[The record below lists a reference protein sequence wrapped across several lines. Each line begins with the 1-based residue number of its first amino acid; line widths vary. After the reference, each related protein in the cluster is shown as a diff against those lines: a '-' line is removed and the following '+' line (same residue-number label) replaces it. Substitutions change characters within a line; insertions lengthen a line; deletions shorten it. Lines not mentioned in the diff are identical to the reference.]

1 MPTGL
6 FDDLVEAEEPKQSSE
21 TNGLYD
27 DLVDR
32 DEGTTLSGKY
42 FPPEER
48 KGITYEGHY
57 YPSIYEMEKERET
70 QVRKTLP
77 KGAFQHFREGV
88 TKGFVGSAAMGG
100 YALTQSDDKL
110 KYLLMSEQKKLQAS
124 EGEPTFTEKAADVAG
139 NLLGAGITSVVGQM
153 AGGGKPALAA
163 QFGLQSAGDSFLKA
177 GLRAMAEGKTPD
189 EAVKIAR
196 KVAIAG
202 AGIGAVEGV
211 AVPVGGGSAAQ
222 VLKSAGAGGAIFGGG
237 TAAGNIAEQQAG
249 LKTPIFEGVMQGALF
264 GSAFPVV
271 LGGAG
276 AAARAL
282 LRKGARTPA
291 PAPPPIE
298 PTIRPAAPIEP
309 VPQVTQEATIPA
321 PEGFPPLP
329 RREPSG
335 LSMVEPETQPQP
347 SRGEIKATP
356 ALLEQLPPGKLAEV
370 PVSELLK
377 QPVERGPALAA
388 VEELG
393 QSIRR
398 RTDFEKA
405 RAETVS
411 QQHEAIVHPDKPLT
425 DNQLGLIEDSLKR
438 AILENQIPGERPG
451 IIAGSKLEKWADDF
465 LSTDPRYRVS
475 ANPVDV
481 LVKDIAAL
489 SIKGAAVIERGI
501 RDYPAWSAEMS
512 KLYGEE
518 VKPILRKV
526 YMQSLQMKGANALQ
540 RETAQVLQPVR
551 EQPGE
556 GQGQVPIQERVRETS
571 PRSEQPVQPGEGTK
585 AQVPLTELLNKPVQE
600 IAAAYESIP
609 PDQIAS
615 YGVENFNRALG
626 EKASTPEDIAALK
639 MFVRGDVL
647 ASSDK
652 TVSGG

>member
-6 FDDLVEAEEPKQSSE
+6 FDDLVETEEPKPSE
-21 TNGLYD
+21 TKGLYD

-48 KGITYEGHY
+48 KGVTYEGHY

-88 TKGFVGSAAMGG
+88 TKGFAGSAATGG
-100 YALTQSDDKL
+100 YVLTQSDDKL
-110 KYLLMSEQKKLQAS
+110 KSLLLSEQEKLKAS
-124 EGEPTFTEKAADVAG
+124 EGEPTLTEKASEIAG
-139 NLLGAGITSVVGQM
+139 NLLGAGITSVAGQL

-196 KVAIAG
+196 QVAIAG
-202 AGIGAVEGV
+202 AGIGAVEGTV
-211 AVPVGGGSAAQ
+211 VPTGGLGSAGQIA
-222 VLKSAGAGGAIFGGG
+222 KTAGAGGAIFGGG
-237 TAAGNIAEQQAG
+237 AIARNVAERAAG
-249 LKTPIFEGVMQGALF
+249 LKTPIMEGVPQAGLF
-264 GSAFPVV
+264 GAAFPVA

-291 PAPPPIE
+291 PALPEPISE
-298 PTIRPAAPIEP
+298 PIAPTEP
-309 VPQVTQEATIPA
+309 IPQVTQEASIPA

-335 LSMVEPETQPQP
+335 LTMVEAPTQPQP

-356 ALLEQLPPGKLAEV
+356 ALLEQLPPGKLTEV

-377 QPVERGPALAA
+377 QPVERGPSLAA

-425 DNQLGLIEDSLKR
+425 DNQLGLIEDSLRK

-451 IIAGSKLEKWADDF
+451 FIAGSGLEKWADDV
-465 LSTDPRYRVS
+465 LSSDLRGRMS
-475 ANPVDV
+475 INPVDI
-481 LVKDIAAL
+481 LTKDIAAL
-489 SIKGAAVIERGI
+489 TIKGARVLERGI

-518 VKPILRKV
+518 FKPILRKV
-526 YMQSLQMKGANALQ
+526 YMQSLQVKG
-540 RETAQVLQPVR
+540 
-551 EQPGE
+551 
-556 GQGQVPIQERVRETS
+556 
-571 PRSEQPVQPGEGTK
+571 
-585 AQVPLTELLNKPVQE
+585 
-600 IAAAYESIP
+600 
-609 PDQIAS
+609 
-615 YGVENFNRALG
+615 
-626 EKASTPEDIAALK
+626 
-639 MFVRGDVL
+639 
-647 ASSDK
+647 
-652 TVSGG
+652 